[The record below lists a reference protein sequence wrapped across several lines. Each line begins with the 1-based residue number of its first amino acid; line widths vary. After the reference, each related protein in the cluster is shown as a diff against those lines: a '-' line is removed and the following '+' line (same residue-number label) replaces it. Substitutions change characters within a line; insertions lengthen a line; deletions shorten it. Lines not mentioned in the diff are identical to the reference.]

1 MRVRVNNKSLSA
13 KIEKLEQS
21 TEEKLK
27 SRLVNIAED
36 LTKRTPVD
44 TGAYAESFSVAPASS
59 GAGRSRSSKGR
70 PKNQSLEQYRS
81 IALGNMTADID
92 SLQLLE
98 NRSVSFRNRAPHADQ
113 VEGKYQVFGSA
124 KDENR

>member
-1 MRVRVNNKSLSA
+1 MRVRINNKSLSA
-13 KIEKLEQS
+13 KIEKLEQI

-27 SRLVNIAED
+27 SRLVDIAED

-44 TGAYAESFSVAPASS
+44 TGAYAESFSVVPASS
-59 GAGRSRSSKGR
+59 GAGRRRSSKGR

-81 IALGNMTADID
+81 IALGNMTADIN

-98 NRSVSFRNRAPHADQ
+98 NRSVSFRNRAPHAGR
-113 VEGKYQVFGSA
+113 VERKYQVFGSA